1 MKVSA
6 IQKMMQQIA
15 TPSNL
20 KMEMAMPNT
29 GAHVLASPIV
39 SNDIVSV
46 EQATA
51 KFMQEK
57 IIKQ

>member
-1 MKVSA
+1 LILFKE
-6 IQKMMQQIA
+6 K
-15 TPSNL
+15 SNL